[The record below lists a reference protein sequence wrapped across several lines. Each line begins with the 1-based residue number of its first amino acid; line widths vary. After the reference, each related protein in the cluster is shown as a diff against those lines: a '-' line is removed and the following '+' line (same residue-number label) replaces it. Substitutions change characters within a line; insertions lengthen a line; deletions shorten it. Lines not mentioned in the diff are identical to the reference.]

1 MDTLPK
7 ELRSR
12 NMSRVRSEDTKPEKI
27 IRSLLF
33 RQGYRFR
40 LHRKDLPGT
49 PDLVL
54 PKFRT
59 VVFIHGCFWHHH
71 ACAHGA
77 LPETRREWWTT
88 KLEGN
93 RKRDEINYA
102 RLIGEKWRVAVIWEC
117 AFTRMS
123 RVAGDSARNCILDRL
138 TAFFHSDDSFLEI

>member
-1 MDTLPK
+1 MDRLPK

-59 VVFIHGCFWHHH
+59 VVFIHGCFWHQHPDPYCPL
-71 ACAHGA
+71 AR
-77 LPETRREWWTT
+77 LPKSNLDFWGP
-88 KLEGN
+88 KLETN
-93 RKRDEINYA
+93 RRRDERNLA
-102 RLIGEKWRVAVIWEC
+102 LLAKLGWNALEIWEC
-117 AFTRMS
+117 LTK
-123 RVAGDSARNCILDRL
+123 DREEL
-138 TAFFHSDDSFLEI
+138 QVRIREFLG